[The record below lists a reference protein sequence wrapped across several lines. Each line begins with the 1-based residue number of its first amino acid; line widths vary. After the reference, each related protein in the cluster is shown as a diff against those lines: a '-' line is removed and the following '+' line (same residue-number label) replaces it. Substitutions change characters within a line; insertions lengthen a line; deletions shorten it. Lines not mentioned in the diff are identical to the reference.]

1 MTATYGVVRVPALAG
16 EGSAGISPR
25 KCMKV
30 GDLVRWK
37 GSVGIVVEIGKF
49 VGNGDLLVKWHD
61 HPDPLPARSDL
72 LELLTSA

>member
-1 MTATYGVVRVPALAG
+1 MTAMYGAVHVRALAG
-16 EGSAGISPR
+16 DESAVTLRR

-72 LELLTSA
+72 LELLTSP

>member
-1 MTATYGVVRVPALAG
+1 
-16 EGSAGISPR
+16 
-25 KCMKV
+25 MKV

-61 HPDPLPARSDL
+61 HLDPLPARSDL

>member
-1 MTATYGVVRVPALAG
+1 MTATYGAVVVLASAG
-16 EGSAGISPR
+16 EGSAGTSQR

-72 LELLTSA
+72 LELLTSD

>member
-1 MTATYGVVRVPALAG
+1 MTATYGAVRVPALAG
-16 EGSAGISPR
+16 EESADTSPR

-37 GSVGIVVEIGKF
+37 GSVGIVVEVGKF

-61 HPDPLPARSDL
+61 YADPLPARSDL